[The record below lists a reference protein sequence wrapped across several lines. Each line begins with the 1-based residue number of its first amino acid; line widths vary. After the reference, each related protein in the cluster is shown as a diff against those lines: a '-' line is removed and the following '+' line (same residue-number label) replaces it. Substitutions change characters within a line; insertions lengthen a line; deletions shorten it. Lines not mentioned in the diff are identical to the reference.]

1 MVYLWLIASYIKK
14 FVKIAADGY
23 PERLLHTFQ
32 LINNAKSLAICI
44 LHSNE
49 SVYEISKCN

>member
-1 MVYLWLIASYIKK
+1 MIYLWLIASHIEK
-14 FVKIAADGY
+14 FVTIAADDY
-23 PERLLHTFQ
+23 SKRLLHNFQ
-32 LINNAKSLAICI
+32 LINNAKSLATCI